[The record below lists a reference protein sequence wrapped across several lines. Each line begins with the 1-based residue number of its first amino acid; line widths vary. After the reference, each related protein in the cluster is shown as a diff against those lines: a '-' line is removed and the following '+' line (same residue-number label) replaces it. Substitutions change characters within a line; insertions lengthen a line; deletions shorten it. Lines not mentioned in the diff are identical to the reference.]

1 MIDQEYFTVH
11 HALKVNIEKL
21 EHDFVFPEE
30 SVFEAEI
37 PTPFIIANEFSQL
50 DSMADLARQELKE
63 RDLKYVQQ
71 LLDAQNSK
79 LNLLLNFML
88 AQQDDISTRY
98 TTISFGASQFT
109 FLATQPFPEHNKLR
123 IKLFL
128 EHPASAIYLYGHV
141 TECELVGENNQ
152 ITVKYDLVRENDQDI
167 LIKAALFQQQKLL
180 RQRSLER
187 NK

>member
-1 MIDQEYFTVH
+1 MIDQEYFTVQ

-21 EHDFVFPEE
+21 DPDFTFPEE
-30 SVFEAEI
+30 SAFEAEI

-50 DSMADLARQELKE
+50 DSMNDLAKQELRE
-63 RDLKYVQQ
+63 RDLKHVVQ

-88 AQQDDISTRY
+88 AQQDDINTRY
-98 TTISFGASQFT
+98 TTTSFGASQFT
-109 FLATQPFPEHNKLR
+109 FLTGNVFAEKDKLR
-123 IKLFL
+123 VKLFI
-128 EHPASAIYLYGHV
+128 ESPASAIYFYGHV
-141 TECELVGENNQ
+141 SNCELTEQQYQV
-152 ITVKYDLVRENDQDI
+152 TVKYDLMRENDQDI
-167 LIKAALFQQQKLL
+167 LIKAALFRQQKLL